1 MFRSYLSP
9 DNNHH
14 PPTQTHTH
22 ACERVAALWRKFN
35 TLPRQ
40 RCPALAFGAFGLR
53 GVHGD
58 RPANALGPGIPGHM
72 VSPVGG
78 EAGAQVTCFCS
89 ASRAVTDPSLKL
101 AALLTGGSRIIG
113 AAWLSLSLCL
123 HQRSRVLA
131 AHGRTAQTQSMCAVS
146 DVTAP
151 RFSREIDPQTAL

>member
-1 MFRSYLSP
+1 MEEVQHFA
-9 DNNHH
+9 
-14 PPTQTHTH
+14 T
-22 ACERVAALWRKFN
+22 A
-35 TLPRQ
+35 TLPRA
-40 RCPALAFGAFGLR
+40 RVWCFWFAWCPWRQARAA
-53 GVHGD
+53 V
-58 RPANALGPGIPGHM
+58 GPGIPGHM
-72 VSPVGG
+72 VSHVGG

-113 AAWLSLSLCL
+113 AAWLSLSPCL

-131 AHGRTAQTQSMCAVS
+131 AHARTIQTQSACAVNVG